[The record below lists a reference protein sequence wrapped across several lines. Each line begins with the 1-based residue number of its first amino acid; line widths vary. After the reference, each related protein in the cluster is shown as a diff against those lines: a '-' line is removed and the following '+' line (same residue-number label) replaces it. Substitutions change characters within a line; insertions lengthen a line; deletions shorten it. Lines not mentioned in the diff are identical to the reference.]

1 MVDLQKTLNL
11 IKELR
16 KTGSDSTILW
26 EDVYKVDFNLN
37 ETFVPRKRK
46 RLRMQTNM
54 IIKTWKKFHEL
65 VNL

>member
-65 VNL
+65 VKL